1 MWCSRYFRADVW
13 KTRPWV
19 SVIAWWIESLCWKW
33 FLCDSLW
40 MLLLSQGRMDRP
52 MNSWLG
58 DLHPR
63 KLEVDLGQWCFS
75 LPKKTCCHISICCIY
90 ACTFSTHR
98 GRESV
103 NVVYT
108 QVSTFVI
115 AITCWFL
122 IWLRGDKSLHG
133 SLFMTAPWSTKNMG
147 TGRVGADDHH
157 SSREVFLVVM
167 TVFILGQMLLC
178 ITRWWFQIFFI
189 FTPTW
194 GRFPIWLI
202 FFKGVETT
210 NQIKYDIVTS
220 FLGLCMVVYRLGKH

>member
-1 MWCSRYFRADVW
+1 MRGVFYWVLWILFEQIDMKFLFPFHVRLSPAVFSRMPMWCSRYFRADVW

-40 MLLLSQGRMDRP
+40 MLLLFQGGMDRP
-52 MNSWLG
+52 RDSWLG

-90 ACTFSTHR
+90 VCTFSTHR

-122 IWLRGDKSLHG
+122 ICLRGDKSLHG
-133 SLFMTAPWSTKNMG
+133 SLFMTAPWPTKNMG
-147 TGRVGADDHH
+147 TRGECRWPKT
-157 SSREVFLVVM
+157 SSRE
-167 TVFILGQMLLC
+167 
-178 ITRWWFQIFFI
+178 IFFSDEC
-189 FTPTW
+189 
-194 GRFPIWLI
+194 L
-202 FFKGVETT
+202 
-210 NQIKYDIVTS
+210 
-220 FLGLCMVVYRLGKH
+220 